1 MPKVVFHQRLSS
13 NEGCLLP
20 KVVFYRRSSS
30 TVGRLPLKV
39 VFHRRSSSFKG
50 FLPPKVILHRR
61 LSSTEGCLL
70 PKVIFHRRLSPSK
83 GCLPPKD
90 IQGGGTHPQCIRR
103 VQKYYGKQWRR
114 VRQGGKMSQKCPN
127 FTIFGI
133 VAIIYQD
140 TKRKFICIIFQSM
153 CVELEKDLK
162 GYVSW
167 IFKMVKIDKIAIKW
181 PKLNIGNFSLKNC
194 FLYLLMIAN

>member
-1 MPKVVFHQRLSS
+1 MPQSGVGSMHGSNEGHLPLKVVLHRRSSSAKGRLSPVFHQILSS
-13 NEGCLLP
+13 TKCCLSP

-30 TVGRLPLKV
+30 TKGCLHPKV
-39 VFHRRSSSFKG
+39 VFHR
-50 FLPPKVILHRR
+50 
-61 LSSTEGCLL
+61 STY
-70 PKVIFHRRLSPSK
+70 R
-83 GCLPPKD
+83 
-90 IQGGGTHPQCIRR
+90 GGGTHPQCIRR